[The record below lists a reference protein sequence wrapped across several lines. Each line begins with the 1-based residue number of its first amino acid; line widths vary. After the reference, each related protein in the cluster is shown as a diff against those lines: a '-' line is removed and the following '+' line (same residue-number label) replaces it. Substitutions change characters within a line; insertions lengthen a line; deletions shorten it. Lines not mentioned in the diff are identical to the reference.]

1 MPRTFLKMME
11 PGVLEDD
18 FRRIPELLGRASELE
33 PLVGGEP
40 AGVPDP
46 DAAPIVPQAA
56 VQLGL
61 F

>member
-1 MPRTFLKMME
+1 MLR
-11 PGVLEDD
+11 VLEDD
-18 FRRIPELLGRASELE
+18 FRRIPELLGRAAEPE
-33 PLVGGEP
+33 PLAGEP
-40 AGVPDP
+40 MGVPEP